1 MFKIYASSRMLH
13 TLPLR
18 KAVDRVAE
26 AGYHGV
32 EVWYEHFEESLD
44 EGLERFIQEHPLSV
58 ILHGPGGDVN
68 LASSNTGI
76 RRESL
81 LQYHHALEL
90 AERVGASIVVAHPG
104 RRSSRTDPP
113 EIFHQPM
120 LDSLRSLA
128 GRAAELGITLAL
140 EIMEKKEKELIV
152 DPNSMN
158 SILDSLG
165 DGPVGVC
172 FDVCHAF
179 VNGDLL
185 DQIRNTRN
193 IIHFHLS
200 DAAPGAY
207 HLGLGEGSLDFQAI
221 GRLMNEISPNL
232 TATVEGRMRDD
243 EWSLVARNAAR
254 LKEMGWL

>member
-1 MFKIYASSRMLH
+1 MFKIYASSRMLR
-13 TLPLR
+13 TLHLR
-18 KAVDRVAE
+18 EAMDRLAE

-44 EGLERFIQEHPLSV
+44 EDLERFILEQPLPLT
-58 ILHGPGGDVN
+58 IHGPGGDTN

-76 RRESL
+76 RRESM
-81 LQYHHALEL
+81 LQYLQALEL
-90 AERVGASIVVAHPG
+90 AARVGAPMVVAHPG

-113 EIFHQPM
+113 EIFHEPM
-120 LDSLRSLA
+120 LDSLRSLST
-128 GRAAELGITLAL
+128 RAAELGITLAL
-140 EIMEKKEKELIV
+140 EIMERKEKELIA
-152 DPNSMN
+152 DPDSMN
-158 SILDSLG
+158 SLLDSLG

-200 DAAPGAY
+200 DASPGAY
-207 HLGLGEGSLDFQAI
+207 HLAIGEGTIDFQAI
-221 GRLMNEISPNL
+221 GRLMDEISPDL
-232 TATVEGRMRDD
+232 TATVEGQKRGD
-243 EWSLVARNAAR
+243 ELSLVTRNAAR